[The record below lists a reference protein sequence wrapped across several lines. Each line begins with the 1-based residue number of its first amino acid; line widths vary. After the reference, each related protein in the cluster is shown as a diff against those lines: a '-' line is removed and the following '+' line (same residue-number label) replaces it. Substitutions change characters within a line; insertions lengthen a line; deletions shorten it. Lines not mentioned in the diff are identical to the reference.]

1 MAQKGRRSTRALVD
15 LPGLFDEINTTINF
29 PDPLSA
35 GAKGHAVSAESDIEM
50 HIDSLQH
57 SAPAMLQFLSLGS
70 GSSGNCSYLGVKGRG
85 GLLIDAGVPVDKVLE
100 MLKTNGIP
108 AAGIRG
114 ILITHDHSDH
124 VRYVYPLLRKLSDRQ
139 HMLPVYCTPR
149 TMAGILRRHTISRR
163 ITDHHKPIF
172 HEFPF
177 EAGPFA
183 AISFEVSHDGSD
195 NSGYCLSYG
204 ERNFVFSGDLGT
216 VTERADY
223 YMRRANYLMIES
235 DYDAAMLATG
245 TYPEHLKA
253 RIQRPT
259 GHLSN
264 WAASTYVA
272 RIWQPHL
279 SHVFLCHLSVENNR
293 PELAL
298 RTCLETL
305 ANKGIKAVDGD
316 NANSSGL
323 VDLRVSVLPRFEA
336 SPLHLFRL

>member
-1 MAQKGRRSTRALVD
+1 MAQKGRRSSRALVD
-15 LPGLFDEINTTINF
+15 LPGLFDEINTNLTF
-29 PDPLSA
+29 SDPFSA
-35 GAKGHAVSAESDIEM
+35 GPKGRAYTAESDTDM
-50 HIDSLQH
+50 DIDSLVD
-57 SAPAMLQFLSLGS
+57 SAPGMLQFLSLGS

-85 GLLIDAGVPVDKVLE
+85 GLLIDAGVPVDKVLD
-100 MLKTNGIP
+100 MLKANSIP
-108 AAGIRG
+108 VASIHG

-124 VRYVYPLLRKLSDRQ
+124 VRYVYPLLRKLSDRSRT
-139 HMLPVYCTPR
+139 LPVYCTPR
-149 TMAGILRRHTISRR
+149 TMTGMLRRHTISRR

-223 YMRRANYLMIES
+223 YMRRANFLMIES
-235 DYDAAMLATG
+235 DYDAAMLAAG
-245 TYPEHLKA
+245 SYPEHLKA

-264 WAASTYVA
+264 WAASNYVA

-316 NANSSGL
+316 MSNSSGQ

-336 SPLHLFRL
+336 SPLHVFRL